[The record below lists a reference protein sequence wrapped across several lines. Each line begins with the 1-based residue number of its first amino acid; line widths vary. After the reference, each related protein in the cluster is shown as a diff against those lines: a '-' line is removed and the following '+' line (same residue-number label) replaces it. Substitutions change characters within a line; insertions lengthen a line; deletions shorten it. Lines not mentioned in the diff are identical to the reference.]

1 MKQHYDYIIVGAG
14 SAGCV
19 LADRLSESGQHSVL
33 LLEAGGTDKSIFIQ
47 MPTALSYPMNTEKY
61 AWQFETV
68 QEDGLDG
75 RQLHCPRGKVL
86 GGSSSING
94 MVYVRGHACDF
105 DQWEDEGAKGWNYQ
119 ACLPYFRK
127 AESWVGGADEYRG
140 DSGPLGTCSGND
152 MKLNPLYEAFIEAG
166 KEAGYP
172 ETNDYNGFQQEG
184 FGPMHMTVDKG
195 IRASTSNAYLSRAKK
210 RKNFTL
216 MKRVTVRRV
225 LLEEAGSDEKGLE
238 EIGLQGKKAVGVEFE
253 KAGSILQCYAKNE
266 VISSAGSIGS
276 VQLLQLSGIGPKDV
290 LEKAGIELKHQLE
303 GVGKNLQ
310 DHLEVYFQYH
320 CKQPITL
327 NSKLG
332 LVSKGLIGTEWI
344 LTRKGLGATNHF
356 ESCAFIR
363 SREGLKW
370 PNIQYHF
377 LPAAM
382 RYDGQAAFDGHGFQ
396 VHVGPNKP
404 ESRGTVEV
412 VSSNPND
419 KPKIEF
425 NYISTDQDKQDW
437 RDCIR
442 LTREILNQPAMDE
455 FRGDEIQPG
464 LNITTDEQIDEW
476 VKQNVESA
484 YHPSCSCKMGAD
496 DDPLAVLDEQCQVRG
511 ILGLRVVDSSIFPT
525 IPNGN
530 LNAPTIMVA
539 ERAADMILGNA
550 LEKSNNTPVW
560 IAPNWQEM
568 QRMHPPKR
576 DLESIS

>member
-19 LADRLSESGQHSVL
+19 LADRLSESGQLSVL

-105 DQWEDEGAKGWNYQ
+105 DQWEEEGAKGWNYQ

-172 ETNDYNGFQQEG
+172 ETDDYNGFQQEG
-184 FGPMHMTVDKG
+184 FGQMHMTVDKG
-195 IRASTSNAYLSRAKK
+195 VRASTSNAYLSRAKK

-225 LLEEAGSDEKGLE
+225 LLEETRLGDKGPE
-238 EIGLQGKKAVGVEFE
+238 GKKAVGVEFE

-320 CKQPITL
+320 SKQPITL

-425 NYISTDQDKQDW
+425 NYISTEQDKQDW

-464 LNITTDEQIDEW
+464 LHITTDEQIDEW

-511 ILGLRVVDSSIFPT
+511 IQGLRVVDSSIFPT

-550 LEKSNNTPVW
+550 LEKSSNTLVW

-576 DLESIS
+576 DLDSIS

>member
-1 MKQHYDYIIVGAG
+1 
-14 SAGCV
+14 
-19 LADRLSESGQHSVL
+19 
-33 LLEAGGTDKSIFIQ
+33 
-47 MPTALSYPMNTEKY
+47 
-61 AWQFETV
+61 
-68 QEDGLDG
+68 
-75 RQLHCPRGKVL
+75 
-86 GGSSSING
+86 
-94 MVYVRGHACDF
+94 
-105 DQWEDEGAKGWNYQ
+105 
-119 ACLPYFRK
+119 
-127 AESWVGGADEYRG
+127 
-140 DSGPLGTCSGND
+140 
-152 MKLNPLYEAFIEAG
+152 
-166 KEAGYP
+166 
-172 ETNDYNGFQQEG
+172 
-184 FGPMHMTVDKG
+184 MHMTVDKG
-195 IRASTSNAYLSRAKK
+195 VRASTSNAYLSRAKK

-225 LLEEAGSDEKGLE
+225 LLEETRLE
-238 EIGLQGKKAVGVEFE
+238 ETGLQGKKAVGVEFE
-253 KAGSILQCYAKNE
+253 KAGSIQQCFAKNE

-303 GVGKNLQ
+303 GVGRNLQ

-320 CKQPITL
+320 CKQSITL

-425 NYISTDQDKQDW
+425 NYISTEQDKQDW

-442 LTREILNQPAMDE
+442 LTREILNQHQWMSTVVTRFNQVFTLLPTSKLTS
-455 FRGDEIQPG
+455 G
-464 LNITTDEQIDEW
+464 LNRTLKVLIT
-476 VKQNVESA
+476 
-484 YHPSCSCKMGAD
+484 HR
-496 DDPLAVLDEQCQVRG
+496 AVAKWARTK
-511 ILGLRVVDSSIFPT
+511 IR
-525 IPNGN
+525 
-530 LNAPTIMVA
+530 
-539 ERAADMILGNA
+539 
-550 LEKSNNTPVW
+550 
-560 IAPNWQEM
+560 
-568 QRMHPPKR
+568 
-576 DLESIS
+576 

>member
-1 MKQHYDYIIVGAG
+1 MKQDYDYIIVGAG

-19 LADRLSESGQHSVL
+19 LADRLSESGEHRVL

-47 MPTALSYPMNTEKY
+47 MPTALSYPMNTERY
-61 AWQFETV
+61 AWQFETQ
-68 QEDGLDG
+68 QESGLDG
-75 RQLHCPRGKVL
+75 RKLHCPRGKVL

-105 DQWEDEGAKGWNYQ
+105 DEWEQNGAKGWNYPS
-119 ACLPYFRK
+119 CLPYFKR
-127 AESWVGGADEYRG
+127 AESWTGGGDEYRG
-140 DSGPLGTCSGND
+140 NEGPLGTCAGND
-152 MKLNPLYEAFIEAG
+152 MQLNPLYQAFIDAG
-166 KEAGYP
+166 KDAGYP
-172 ETNDYNGFQQEG
+172 VTPDYNGYQQEG
-184 FGPMHMTVDKG
+184 FGAMHMTVDKG
-195 IRASTSNAYLSRAKK
+195 VRSSTSNAYLRRA
-210 RKNFTL
+210 L
-216 MKRVTVRRV
+216 KRVNLTLV
-225 LLEEAGSDEKGLE
+225 KGV
-238 EIGLQGKKAVGVEFE
+238 IARKVIIQQGKAVGVEYE
-253 KAGSILQCYAKNE
+253 KSGKIMQTLAQKE

-276 VQLLQLSGIGPKDV
+276 PQLLQLSGIGPKSV
-290 LEKAGIELKHQLE
+290 LDQAGVKVELDLP
-303 GVGKNLQ
+303 GVGQNLQ

-320 CKQPITL
+320 CNKPITL

-332 LVSKGLIGTEWI
+332 LMSKAKIGTEWI

-363 SREGLKW
+363 SRKGLKW

-404 ESRGTVEV
+404 ESRGSVEII
-412 VSSNPND
+412 SSNPND
-419 KPKIEF
+419 KPNIEF
-425 NYISTDQDKQDW
+425 NYISTEQDRQDW

-442 LTREILNQPAMDE
+442 LTREILQQPSMDAY
-455 FRGDEIQPG
+455 RGDEIQPG
-464 LNITTDEQIDEW
+464 LNVTNDEAIDEW

-496 DDPLAVLDEQCQVRG
+496 DDPLAVLDEACRVRG
-511 ILGLRVVDSSIFPT
+511 IEGLRVVDSSIFPT

-539 ERAADMILGNA
+539 ERAADMILA
-550 LEKSNNTPVW
+550 KPLLESANMPVW
-560 IAPNWQEM
+560 LAPEWEHK
-568 QRMHPPKR
+568 QRINKPKR
-576 DLESIS
+576 AVESAQ

>member
-1 MKQHYDYIIVGAG
+1 MEQRYDYIIVGAG

-19 LADRLSESGQHSVL
+19 LADRLTESGQHSVL

-61 AWQFETV
+61 AWQFETQ
-68 QEDGLDG
+68 QESGLDG

-105 DQWEDEGAKGWNYQ
+105 DEWEEHGAKGWNYQ
-119 ACLPYFRK
+119 ACLPYFRR
-127 AESWVGGADEYRG
+127 AESWNQGSDVYRG
-140 DSGPLGTCSGND
+140 GDGPVGTCNGND
-152 MKLNPLYEAFIEAG
+152 MALNPLYQAFIDAG
-166 KEAGYP
+166 KDAGYP
-172 ETNDYNGFQQEG
+172 ETKDYNGYQQEG
-184 FGPMHMTVDKG
+184 FGAMHMTVDKG
-195 IRASTSNAYLSRAKK
+195 VRASTSNAYLRRALK
-210 RKNFTL
+210 RSNLTL
-216 MKRVTVRRV
+216 IRGVVVRKV
-225 LLEEAGSDEKGLE
+225 LLEQDSKTW
-238 EIGLQGKKAVGVEFE
+238 KATGVEFE
-253 KAGSILQCYAKNE
+253 KSGKVQTASASKE

-276 VQLLQLSGIGPKDV
+276 VQLLQLSGIGPKAV
-290 LEKAGIELKHQLE
+290 LEKAGVELKHELR
-303 GVGKNLQ
+303 GVGENLQ

-320 CKQPITL
+320 CNEPITL

-332 LVSKGLIGTEWI
+332 LVSKGMIGAEWI

-363 SREGLKW
+363 SRKGLKW

-404 ESRGTVEV
+404 ESRGTVAIT
-412 VSSNPND
+412 SADPHA
-419 KPKIEF
+419 KPEIIF
-425 NYISTDQDKQDW
+425 NYISTEQDRQDW

-442 LTREILNQPAMDE
+442 LTREILSQPAMDK
-455 FRGDEIQPG
+455 FRGEEIQPG
-464 LNITTDEQIDEW
+464 ADVTTDEAIDEW

-484 YHPSCSCKMGAD
+484 YHPSCGCKMGAN
-496 DDPLAVLDEQCQVRG
+496 DDPMAVLDEECRVRG
-511 ILGLRVVDSSIFPT
+511 VANLRVVDSSVFPT

-539 ERAADMILGNA
+539 ERASDFILGKTPLA
-550 LEKSNNTPVW
+550 ATDVPVW
-560 IAPNWQEM
+560 IAPQWQDT
-568 QRMHPPKR
+568 QRENEPLR
-576 DLESIS
+576 ALINES